1 MVIYMTL
8 LLTCLKIFFARILDV
23 CISTVRT
30 TFVLRGKTIIVAILA
45 FCEVTIWFL
54 VAREALNT
62 ELNIFIVLS
71 YSGGYTTGTV
81 LGTIITN
88 KYIKTNVELMVI
100 SNKIR
105 TTKKIKD
112 NNFGVTI
119 LNKDKVQIVLI
130 IETEK
135 KRLEEL
141 KTILHK
147 LDNKAFITIKETRT
161 IINGY
166 I

>member
-1 MVIYMTL
+1 MTL

-45 FCEVTIWFL
+45 FFEITIWFL

-62 ELNIFIVLS
+62 ELNFFIVIS
-71 YSGGYTTGTV
+71 YSGGYTTGTI
-81 LGTIITN
+81 LGTIITHKLIN
-88 KYIKTNVELMVI
+88 TNMELIVI
-100 SNKIR
+100 SNKIKN
-105 TTKKIKD
+105 TKKIKEA
-112 NNFGVTI
+112 NYGVTI
-119 LNKDKVQIVLI
+119 LKKDKNQTVLL
-130 IETEK
+130 IETDK

-141 KTILHK
+141 TNLLHK
-147 LDNKAFITIKETRT
+147 LDNLAFITIKETRT
-161 IINGY
+161 FINGY

>member
-1 MVIYMTL
+1 MTL

-30 TFVLRGKTIIVAILA
+30 TFVLRGKTVIVAILA
-45 FCEVTIWFL
+45 FFEITIWFL

-62 ELNIFIVLS
+62 ELNFFIVIS
-71 YSGGYTTGTV
+71 YSGGYTTGTI
-81 LGTIITN
+81 LGTLITHKFIN
-88 KYIKTNVELMVI
+88 TNMELIVI
-100 SNKIR
+100 SNKIKN
-105 TTKKIKD
+105 TKKIKD
-112 NNFGVTI
+112 ADYGVTV
-119 LNKDKVQIVLI
+119 LNKDKNQTVLL
-130 IETEK
+130 IETDK

-141 KTILHK
+141 TTLLHK

-161 IINGY
+161 TINGY

>member
-1 MVIYMTL
+1 MTL

-30 TFVLRGKTIIVAILA
+30 TYVLRGKTIIVAILA
-45 FCEVTIWFL
+45 FFEITIWFL

-62 ELNIFIVLS
+62 ELNFFIVIS
-71 YSGGYTTGTV
+71 YSGGYTTGTI
-81 LGTIITN
+81 LGTIITHKFIN
-88 KYIKTNVELMVI
+88 TNMELIVI
-100 SNKIR
+100 SNKIKN
-105 TTKKIKD
+105 TNKIKEA
-112 NNFGVTI
+112 NYGVTI
-119 LNKDKVQIVLI
+119 LKKDKNQTVLL
-130 IETEK
+130 IETDK

-141 KTILHK
+141 TNLLHK
-147 LDNKAFITIKETRT
+147 LDNLAFITIKETRT